1 MDCSAPGTYVHGI
14 LQARIV
20 EWFVISYSKLF
31 LIMIYFK
38 LILESL
44 FWECVKIYSPFG
56 GGQVVYEFEKSRNMN
71 MLRLA
76 ACRQL
81 RNLMCVLQKTS

>member
-1 MDCSAPGTYVHGI
+1 MDCSPPGTYVHGI

-20 EWFVISYSKLF
+20 EWFVISSSKLV
-31 LIMIYFK
+31 LIMIYLK
-38 LILESL
+38 LILGSL
-44 FWECVKIYSPFG
+44 FWECVKIYSAFG
-56 GGQVVYEFEKSRNMN
+56 NGQVVYEFKKSRNMN

-81 RNLMCVLQKTS
+81 